1 MTPKFPLPFAG
12 PPGRLRAA
20 WRFFLFVLLYV
31 LFVSAWMMMGLLL
44 LPASPPTV
52 SLQFVLFSVI
62 VGLLAVAM
70 ATGFM
75 LRAVDHRPLSFV
87 GLGGEPGWL
96 SQLAGGFLLGL
107 AMIGGVALLQW
118 ATGHLRVIPSGVSAA
133 EGVARLLLFFFV
145 FLAGAV
151 HEELL
156 ARGYPFQRLLEVL
169 GTPAAVLVQGAIFAA
184 LHYSNP
190 GASLVGTVNTMLV
203 GILFAVA
210 YLRTGRL
217 WLPIGL
223 HWGWNFFEAAFGFPV
238 SGIKIGCGP
247 LLAEVSGAELL
258 HGGGYGPEASVPA
271 TLAILAVIVALILR
285 GGQSQTP
292 ARSSEVQ

>member
-1 MTPKFPLPFAG
+1 MTPKFPLPFTG
-12 PPGRLRAA
+12 SPGRLRAA

-31 LFVSAWMMMGLLL
+31 LSAWVVMGLLPF
-44 LPASPPTV
+44 PASPPTAN
-52 SLQFVLFSVI
+52 LQFVLFSVI
-62 VGLLAVAM
+62 AGLLAVAM
-70 ATGFM
+70 ATWFM
-75 LRAVDHRPLSFV
+75 LGAVEHRPLSFV

-118 ATGHLRVIPSGVSAA
+118 ATGHLRVIPSGIPVAD
-133 EGVARLLLFFFV
+133 GVARLLLFFFV

-169 GTPAAVLVQGAIFAA
+169 GTPSAVLVQGAIFAA

-190 GASLVGTVNTMLV
+190 SASLVGTVNTMLV

-238 SGIKIGCGP
+238 SGIRIVCGP

-271 TLAILAVIVALILR
+271 TLVILAVTVALILR